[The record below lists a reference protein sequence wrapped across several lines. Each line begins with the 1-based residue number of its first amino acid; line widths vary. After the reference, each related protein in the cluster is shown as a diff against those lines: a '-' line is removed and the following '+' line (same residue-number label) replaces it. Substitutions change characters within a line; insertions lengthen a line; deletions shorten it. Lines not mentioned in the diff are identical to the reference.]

1 MISTMKAKA
10 MNDDDQIAFV
20 YTGMILAGAGIL
32 GTCIAAALVLSY
44 VNLDAWW
51 EAL

>member
-1 MISTMKAKA
+1 MKAKA

-32 GTCIAAALVLSY
+32 GICIAVALVLSY